1 MKHCPHK
8 DDQDGVN
15 TNVHITFW
23 SSKLEVLQKSL
34 ILTVWGRNCWTLDV
48 PKRWLVALGWK
59 NVWIHKYEE
68 TIKNVPSK
76 SAFRFSDG
84 AEASSFK
91 KVTLNIVT
99 GQDNTKIDVE
109 IVDNIP
115 ALNSKGAMKQLGMK
129 LDFKAKL

>member
-1 MKHCPHK
+1 MEFKARSFTEK
-8 DDQDGVN
+8 SN
-15 TNVHITFW
+15 TDSLEKELLDTRC
-23 SSKLEVLQKSL
+23 SK
-34 ILTVWGRNCWTLDV
+34 TVV
-48 PKRWLVALGWK
+48 VALGWK
-59 NVWIHKYEE
+59 FFWIHTYEE
-68 TIKNVPSK
+68 TIKNVPIK

-84 AEASSFK
+84 AEATRFK

-99 GQDNTKIDVE
+99 GQENTKIDVE